1 MRPGNVKWRIMM
13 EVLSQTTLILM
24 LFAYIAGLITAIIL
38 LSSRSYRG

>member
-1 MRPGNVKWRIMM
+1 M

-24 LFAYIAGLITAIIL
+24 LFAYIGGLITAIIL